1 MIRHRLKTD
10 TGGLAEPVFDRPQR
24 YDKRLPHG
32 CVQGYSAC
40 IRAGI
45 RMFDIQF
52 RTESPCRLPIEFS
65 KDSVWLGQ
73 LRMGSQTVQLPDLG
87 CKTLERDQWL
97 IGRLKELQVVGRPGG
112 YADLLAFAVCPRM
125 MTSLISLADSATAEP
140 LYCFVCANQ
149 YKPTLQ
155 HGPATARL
163 TWLAESLR
171 MESCDSLQGRL
182 DLEARCLDWINE
194 LLHHPALSPARGVCN
209 CSGPDVETLRCVARH
224 LEENL
229 AEEHSLADLCRRFF
243 INEFKL
249 KKGFKALFGTTV
261 FGYLRDK
268 RFQRA
273 EMLLKAGDLSVLEI
287 ANEVGYSNPGHFA
300 RGFSERFGV
309 TPKDFQ
315 SRFLANGAAK
325 QP

>member
-1 MIRHRLKTD
+1 MATNRLRLNTD
-10 TGGLAEPVFDRPQR
+10 TGRGIEQSFDRPR
-24 YDKRLPHG
+24 IYDEKLSHG
-32 CVQGYSAC
+32 RVQGYSAC

-52 RTESPCRLPIEFS
+52 RTEAPCRLPIEFS
-65 KDSVWLGQ
+65 KDAVWLGH
-73 LRMGSQTVQLPDLG
+73 LRLGSQTVQLPDLG
-87 CKTLERDQWL
+87 CKTLNRDQWL

-125 MTSLISLADSATAEP
+125 MASLISLADSATAEP
-140 LYCFVCANQ
+140 LYCFICANQ
-149 YKPTLQ
+149 YKPTLL
-155 HGPATARL
+155 HGPATTRL

-171 MESCDSLQGRL
+171 MEGCDSLQGRL

-194 LLHHPALSPARGVCN
+194 LLHHSALAPARGICN
-209 CSGPDVETLRCVARH
+209 CSRPDVETLRSVARH
-224 LEENL
+224 LEEHL
-229 AEEHSLADLCRRFF
+229 AEEHSLGDLCRRFF

-273 EMLLKAGDLSVLEI
+273 EMLLKESGLSVLEI

-309 TPKDFQ
+309 TPKEFQ
-315 SRFLANGAAK
+315 NRFPAGGVA
-325 QP
+325 